1 MNDDGSGS
9 EGRELWR
16 LDRVV
21 SFPVFMVGHALHREG
36 TCRLRG
42 AASWLDV
49 RVEFAPELSRALL
62 TLSEFGNNRV
72 QDRF

>member
-1 MNDDGSGS
+1 VNDDWGCS
-9 EGRELWR
+9 ERGELWR
-16 LDRVV
+16 LNRVIG
-21 SFPVFMVGHALHREG
+21 FPVFMVGHALHREG

-49 RVEFAPELSRALL
+49 RVEFAPVLSRTLL
-62 TLSEFGNNRV
+62 VLLELGNNRV